1 MNYNN
6 IDNIK
11 KACAV
16 VSAILI
22 LCAVLSSCGYSAP
35 VSNRVTVACLDFVS
49 YDLARAVCGARAEA
63 KMVIPSDADSHSHE
77 LTLSE
82 SVSLMTADI
91 VIYGGGEND
100 EAVERAVN
108 ASGKDIKVIRLIDC
122 VDLLCADDEEDEGEH
137 EHEHHHEHEYDIH
150 VWTSPANCAVI
161 CDAICDKLCGID
173 GDGKDEYIKNRDEYK
188 SSLLKL
194 DGDLESFFAGCKQKS
209 LIVADVFPFRYFAE
223 RYGLEY
229 VAAFGGCAEGDVAP
243 SLTKLAELKNAL
255 IQSGCD
261 AVFYTEFS
269 SQLTANCVAEETAC
283 RTYMLRSCHRVERDM
298 FASGITYID
307 LMYQNLNTLKEA
319 FG

>member
-6 IDNIK
+6 IK
-11 KACAV
+11 KICAV
-16 VSAILI
+16 LWVVFI
-22 LCAVLSSCGYSAP
+22 LCATLSSCGYSAP
-35 VSNRVTVACLDFVS
+35 VSDYVTVACLDFVS
-49 YDLARAVCGARAEA
+49 YDLARAVCGTRAEA

-100 EAVERAVN
+100 EEIERAVK
-108 ASGKDIKVIRLIDC
+108 ASGKDIKIIRLIDC
-122 VDLLCADDEEDEGEH
+122 VDLLCAEEDEHEH

-150 VWTSPANCAVI
+150 VWTSPLNCADICDVI
-161 CDAICDKLCGID
+161 CDALTKADE
-173 GDGKDEYIKNRDEYK
+173 DGKTEYETNRDIYK
-188 SSLLKL
+188 AELLKL
-194 DGDLESFFAGCKQKS
+194 DGDFEAFFAGCSQKT
-209 LIVADVFPFRYFAE
+209 LIVADVFPFRYFAD

-229 VAAFGGCAEGDVAP
+229 HAAFGGCAEGDIAP
-243 SLTKLAELKNAL
+243 SLTKLAELKTAL
-255 IQSGCD
+255 SQSGCD

-269 SQLTANCVAEETAC
+269 SQLTANCVAEETGC

-307 LMYQNLNTLKEA
+307 LMYQNLTTLKEA
-319 FG
+319 LG

>member
-1 MNYNN
+1 
-6 IDNIK
+6 
-11 KACAV
+11 
-16 VSAILI
+16 
-22 LCAVLSSCGYSAP
+22 
-35 VSNRVTVACLDFVS
+35 
-49 YDLARAVCGARAEA
+49 
-63 KMVIPSDADSHSHE
+63 MVIPSDADSHSHE

-100 EAVERAVN
+100 EAVERAVK
-108 ASGKDIKVIRLIDC
+108 ASGKNIKIIRLIDC
-122 VDLLCADDEEDEGEH
+122 VELLCADGDEAEEEH
-137 EHEHHHEHEYDIH
+137 GHEHHHVHEYDIH

-161 CDAICDKLCGID
+161 CDAICDALCDTD
-173 GDGKDEYIKNRDEYK
+173 GDGKDEYIKSRDEYK
-188 SSLLKL
+188 SKLLKL
-194 DGDLESFFAGCKQKS
+194 DGELAAFFAEGAQKT

-229 VAAFGGCAEGDVAP
+229 HAAFGGCAEGDVTP
-243 SLTKLAELKNAL
+243 SLTKLAELKNA
-255 IQSGCD
+255 IAQSGCN

-269 SQLTANCVAEETAC
+269 SQLTANCVAEETGC

-298 FASGITYID
+298 FASGVTYID